1 MPQKTTTNWYEAYP
15 LRQNQRYTDCG
26 CIEETIN
33 GIRCKTP
40 PIPPKSKIA
49 GISLPIKEQRF
60 RPIAHPKYMDD
71 DAMEY
76 DSIGNLLLTEE
87 QEIYADRE
95 NRRICDTGYW
105 FMCKGVI
112 TWLYST
118 HYFELNY
125 WDIDAETPNRMKEYR
140 ERDRKFWMVWWQIK
154 NEPFI
159 VGMFNLKHRR
169 AGATFAAF
177 SEAVIECIK
186 KDLAAVSFFNF
197 NKEANKERFDQMFK
211 PAAMACK
218 RWIIGIN
225 NLDSKSTKFECK
237 SPVKRKSVDN
247 AQGFDV
253 AGTRSVINL
262 QATTEKGADG
272 AKNHFQFWDEFFK
285 LDEIDF
291 AKAIEAQIPV
301 VTLGAGIKKV
311 GNIMCLSTTEEI
323 KSGNTAYGKWQ
334 ASKGYGYDDHG
345 NLVSPTQFI
354 PIFFSASY
362 CLEGFVDYYGDAI
375 EEEPDEETKKWMLA
389 NPDRCPK
396 PIGSKRYLREE
407 KARLLNVPNGMEAYL
422 SFCRKHP
429 ETEEEAF
436 MQSSGNNSFDRKIL
450 INLLAL
456 VRSKAIQQKI
466 RRGNF
471 EWLDPENR
479 QLGCYWKDNDL
490 NGRFYTS
497 MLFSGENKEN
507 QSVRGKYGL
516 PSPMY
521 REDGCITVDPY
532 SKDHVV
538 DEKRCSLGAAH
549 GLFFFNERNERTRW
563 DFSGK
568 SIDGMTRNDYHP
580 TPSIFLSYL
589 NRPDDVTVFHD
600 DILKACIYYGLP
612 CSLEANVGQTAK
624 HFIDNGFENYLL
636 YRYEYL
642 DHPSGNDYKAVGL
655 ILSDNNN
662 TGTASVGYTLLDRFI
677 KGRMPHLGGF
687 NYQIDTIEEAL
698 RMPFENL
705 ILDLLAF
712 NYQKRSP
719 HDLTMSLFTGLIYYD
734 KLYKNRGTLF
744 DSAATM
750 SIPKSQGYESDIL
763 GGIFDYGVNTMAKD
777 ILAIQAEY
785 NRKAYEAEP

>member
-1 MPQKTTTNWYEAYP
+1 
-15 LRQNQRYTDCG
+15 
-26 CIEETIN
+26 
-33 GIRCKTP
+33 
-40 PIPPKSKIA
+40 
-49 GISLPIKEQRF
+49 
-60 RPIAHPKYMDD
+60 
-71 DAMEY
+71 
-76 DSIGNLLLTEE
+76 
-87 QEIYADRE
+87 
-95 NRRICDTGYW
+95 
-105 FMCKGVI
+105 
-112 TWLYST
+112 
-118 HYFELNY
+118 
-125 WDIDAETPNRMKEYR
+125 
-140 ERDRKFWMVWWQIK
+140 
-154 NEPFI
+154 
-159 VGMFNLKHRR
+159 
-169 AGATFAAF
+169 
-177 SEAVIECIK
+177 
-186 KDLAAVSFFNF
+186 
-197 NKEANKERFDQMFK
+197 
-211 PAAMACK
+211 
-218 RWIIGIN
+218 
-225 NLDSKSTKFECK
+225 
-237 SPVKRKSVDN
+237 
-247 AQGFDV
+247 
-253 AGTRSVINL
+253 
-262 QATTEKGADG
+262 
-272 AKNHFQFWDEFFK
+272 
-285 LDEIDF
+285 
-291 AKAIEAQIPV
+291 
-301 VTLGAGIKKV
+301 
-311 GNIMCLSTTEEI
+311 
-323 KSGNTAYGKWQ
+323 
-334 ASKGYGYDDHG
+334 
-345 NLVSPTQFI
+345 
-354 PIFFSASY
+354 
-362 CLEGFVDYYGDAI
+362 
-375 EEEPDEETKKWMLA
+375 
-389 NPDRCPK
+389 
-396 PIGSKRYLREE
+396 
-407 KARLLNVPNGMEAYL
+407 MEAYL

-450 INLLAL
+450 INLLAI
-456 VRSKAIQQKI
+456 VRSKTIQQKI

-471 EWLDPENR
+471 EWIDPENK
-479 QLGCYWKDNDL
+479 QLGCFWIDNDV

-497 MLFSGENKEN
+497 MLFSGNNKEN

-580 TPSIFLSYL
+580 TPSVFLSYL

-600 DILKACIYYGLP
+600 DILKSCIYYGLP

-624 HFIDNGFENYLL
+624 HFIDSGFENYLL

-662 TGTASVGYTLLDRFI
+662 TGTASVGYTLLDRLI

-687 NYQIDTIEEAL
+687 NYQIDTVEEAL

-785 NRKAYEAEP
+785 NRKAYETET